1 MTQQP
6 FSNAP
11 ARGAVD
17 LSGLA
22 SEAPATPAGAQGA
35 GASSAR
41 NPFVVEANV
50 ESISGILNGS
60 MSVPTV
66 LVVWSASRGGKELVD
81 GFDQV
86 AREQGGRIL
95 VATVDIDANA
105 ELARALQIQQIP
117 VAFAVLQGQPMPLLA
132 GPQPK
137 DVLDQAVEQLLQ
149 VAVQN
154 GITGRA
160 PGQVEDDAE
169 AELPPLHQEA
179 YDAIER
185 GDLAAAAEAYK
196 KALAENPKDRDAALG
211 LAQISLIERTA
222 DVDQA
227 AARQAAADNPA
238 DVDAQLLVADIDVL
252 GGHVEDAFARLLDVV
267 RAGGDGREKARLH
280 LIDLFDVIGAE
291 DPRVRK
297 ARTALM
303 SALF

>member
-1 MTQQP
+1 MSQQP

-22 SEAPATPAGAQGA
+22 TEQTPAAAPQG
-35 GASSAR
+35 SA
-41 NPFVVEANV
+41 NPFVVAATADT
-50 ESISGILNGS
+50 ISGLLNGS
-60 MSVPTV
+60 MTVPTV

-95 VATVDIDANA
+95 VATVDIDTNP
-105 ELARALQIQQIP
+105 ELARALQVQQIP
-117 VAFAVLQGQPMPLLA
+117 VAFAVLQGQPMPLLMGA
-132 GPQPK
+132 QPK
-137 DVLDQAVEQLLQ
+137 EVLVEAVEQLLQ

-160 PGQVEDDAE
+160 PGEVAATDDAP
-169 AELPPLHQEA
+169 LPPLHQEA

-185 GDLAAAAEAYK
+185 GDLAAAAEAYR
-196 KALAENPKDRDAALG
+196 KAIAENPKDRDAALG

-227 AARQAAADNPA
+227 AARQAAADHPE

-267 RAGGDGREKARLH
+267 RLGGDGREKARLH

-291 DPRVRK
+291 DERVRK